1 MHRKQIAIFVKI
13 KCALYRKDEPMGA
26 AGTVPTKTL
35 CWELCVGCACKLQK
49 ATGKVLPN
57 DWFPSRVI
65 PNPPWSA
72 ATKLHRDTAKVQ
84 IWQTSNLY
92 FGYRKGFCRTCDRAS
107 NNLSEEQPAYQLPSW
122 WHPTSSVKGT
132 TRINISFSEE
142 IVFLNCVLCNN
153 RLRNKTVLLPTQ
165 GQH

>member
-1 MHRKQIAIFVKI
+1 MCAQKGWGTEPTNKMHRQQIAIFVKI

-122 WHPTSSVKGT
+122 WQKQLVQLEKKTESILASQKG
-132 TRINISFSEE
+132 
-142 IVFLNCVLCNN
+142 
-153 RLRNKTVLLPTQ
+153 
-165 GQH
+165 